1 MKDTGDKAKKRVA
14 VAMSGGVDSS
24 AAALILKREGYDV
37 IGVSMKLLSDE
48 LSGKKGG
55 CCSLEDFNDARRV
68 ADILDI
74 PYYVLNMQKE
84 FSDRVIASFVSDY
97 NSGKTPNPCI
107 LCNQEMKFD
116 LLMKKAAQL
125 GADYLATG
133 HYARADY
140 DDKRARYILRKGLDA
155 TKDQSYF
162 LFSMTQDQLSKT
174 LFPVGSYCKDEI
186 RDMLRDAGISIA
198 DKDESQDICFVD
210 DGDYSSLIEKS
221 VSKTSL
227 RHGDIVSEEGDILGT
242 HNGIHHYTV
251 GQRRGLGISSLKRLY
266 VLGLDFA
273 ANRVIVGDE
282 EGLLSGGLIATSPN
296 WISIAGL
303 KGELKASVKIRYS
316 LNDHGAIL
324 NPEDDGSVKIKFME
338 RVRAVTP
345 GQAVVFYNGDEV
357 IGGGW
362 IKRAIE

>member
-1 MKDTGDKAKKRVA
+1 MGNKGQKRVA
-14 VAMSGGVDSS
+14 IAMSGGVDSS

-84 FSDRVIASFVSDY
+84 FSDRVIDSFVTDY
-97 NSGKTPNPCI
+97 SSGKTPNPCI

-116 LLMKKAAQL
+116 LLMKKATQL

-133 HYARADY
+133 HYARANY
-140 DDKRARYILRKGLDA
+140 DDKRARFILKKGLDA

-174 LFPVGSYCKDEI
+174 LFPIGSYCKDEI

-198 DKDESQDICFVD
+198 DKEESQDICFVD

-221 VSKTSL
+221 VGKMSL
-227 RHGDIVSEEGDILGT
+227 KHGDIVSEDGEVLGT
-242 HNGIHHYTV
+242 HNGIHNYTV

-266 VLGLDFA
+266 VLGLDLA

-282 EGLLSGGLIATSPN
+282 EGLLSGGLIASPPN

-303 KGELKASVKIRYS
+303 EDELKATVKVRYS
-316 LNDHGAIL
+316 LNDHGATL
-324 NPEDDGSVKIKFME
+324 YPEDDGSVNIKFTE
-338 RVRAVTP
+338 KVRAVTP
-345 GQAVVFYNGDEV
+345 GQAVVFYNGEEV

-362 IKRAIE
+362 IERALE

>member
-1 MKDTGDKAKKRVA
+1 MKDSVDKAIKRVA

-24 AAALILKREGYDV
+24 AAALILKRQGYDV

-84 FSDRVIASFVSDY
+84 FSERVIASFVSDY
-97 NSGKTPNPCI
+97 SLGKTPNPCI

-133 HYARADY
+133 HYARVDY
-140 DDKRARYILRKGLDA
+140 DDERGRYILRKGLDA

-162 LFSMTQDQLSKT
+162 LFSMTQEQLSKT

-221 VSKTSL
+221 KGKAGIK
-227 RHGDIVSEEGDILGT
+227 HGDIVSEDGEILGT
-242 HNGIHHYTV
+242 HDGIHNYTV

-266 VLGLDFA
+266 VLGLDLA
-273 ANRVIVGDE
+273 GNRVIVGDE

-296 WISIAGL
+296 WISVEGI
-303 KGELKASVKIRYS
+303 KGELGASVKIRYS
-316 LNDHGAIL
+316 LNDHEAVL
-324 NPEDDGSVKIKFME
+324 NLEDDGSVRVNFME

-357 IGGGW
+357 MGGGW
-362 IKRAIE
+362 IKGAIE